1 MNTKETMHP
10 DCERILFSEDCIQQ
24 RIAEVAAEV
33 DKALPHDSVIAIC
46 VLNGAV
52 LFFADFVRQL
62 NHDIQFDFMSVS
74 SYGDGTTSG
83 ALKIKKDISANVKGK
98 DVLIV
103 EDIID
108 SGRTLMLLKKLL
120 LERGAATV
128 QIVTLLNKPSRR
140 EVDIYSDFNCFDVGN
155 EFIIGYGLDYAQQYR
170 SLPYIGVL
178 RREIYE
184 NK

>member
-10 DCERILFSEDCIQQ
+10 DCERILFSEDCIQK

-52 LFFADFVRQL
+52 MFFADLVRKL

-120 LERGAATV
+120 LDRGAATV

-140 EVDIYSDFNCFDVGN
+140 EVDMYSDFNCFDVGN

-178 RREIYE
+178 KREIYE
-184 NK
+184 K